1 MKRWYRWWPRL
12 WRGAVAGSGAGKQ
25 PGTGRNRVMI
35 LERSDEK
42 TPFELGVVRKKSG
55 FMSR

>member
-1 MKRWYRWWPRL
+1 MKDGIDGGARL
-12 WRGAVAGSGAGKQ
+12 WRGIVAGSGAGNS
-25 PGTGRNRVMI
+25 PEPVRNRVMI

-42 TPFELGVVRKKSG
+42 SRLSWACAYKKSG